1 MWGSKNRRITEL
13 QTRIAELA
21 EQRNEARAELAESRA
36 TVIRLAGRNNELSNR
51 LERAN
56 EAANDGALDE
66 MGARLDRA
74 LHACARYLD
83 AYHAQCRVNDRL
95 SDQLM
100 GAMGYTDDGLKALG
114 VALAKDARENGGVKQ

>member
-1 MWGSKNRRITEL
+1 MWGSKNR
-13 QTRIAELA
+13 RIAELA

-36 TVIRLAGRNNELSNR
+36 TVIRLAGRNDELSNR

-74 LHACARYLD
+74 LRACARYLD

>member
-1 MWGSKNRRITEL
+1 MWGAKNRRIAEL
-13 QTRIAELA
+13 QNRIAELA
-21 EQRNEARAELAESRA
+21 EQRDEARAELAESRA
-36 TVIRLAGRNNELSNR
+36 TVIRLAGRNTTLAER
-51 LERAN
+51 LEHAH

-100 GAMGYTDDGLKALG
+100 GAMGYTDAGLKALG
-114 VALAKDARENGGVKQ
+114 VALAEDARKNGGVKQ